1 MRNQE
6 RKQFHLQ
13 LKVHCESLTIS
24 ELKTLVYCD
33 LEATGLKSSGRPRI
47 SELSLV
53 AVNIEDVLELNSQ
66 LKIQF
71 HKCPHKMSV
80 CFQEL

>member
-1 MRNQE
+1 M
-6 RKQFHLQ
+6 
-13 LKVHCESLTIS
+13 S

-53 AVNIEDVLELNSQ
+53 AVNMEDVLELNLQ
-66 LKIQF
+66 LKIQL
-71 HKCPHKMSV
+71 HKCPHKIECVLPRVMNKLTVCVYPMSNHI
-80 CFQEL
+80 